1 MYKVM
6 IIDDEEIVLEG
17 LMHMIDWNGLG
28 CEISDTAMSAE
39 EGIKKIKKQT
49 PDIIITDI
57 RMKSMTGLE
66 MIEAVS
72 DRLKNTKVIIMT
84 AYRNFEYAQTAIALG
99 VVEFILKPTK
109 LESIKAAVR
118 KSVEELDERHR
129 SLELVKKLEENNI
142 KFNKICIE
150 KILSDACKFNDGDW
164 EDKLKKY
171 NEDFSDY
178 FVVSTVSGVF
188 GSVNTTDFADR
199 INKIFNEKML
209 FKNDCYIIYAKS
221 YVSIV
226 VSIKEDNVM
235 METIRKSLID
245 AGMEMGNTAEE
256 KISVGVSKRSSKIAE
271 IHEKMCESYIPL
283 ESRLDAGA
291 GAVNFYEDT
300 NVMKQQYINVYQERI
315 FLCISAGNKKKID
328 EILADTEEYLWRMNL
343 EEVRTF
349 VLSTIMMYYEC
360 DFSMKAENGGE
371 KRKFNHFG
379 QMIERCGDK
388 GELIQLIGS
397 FSVDMINKT
406 FKYNSNILNEM
417 TEMMITYIKANYQ
430 HSLSRE
436 DVANH
441 VHASTSYVSTVF
453 KNVTGQNLTQY
464 INTVRIN
471 EAKRL
476 LSEGKHTRQ
485 EIAGMVGYNDYAYFS
500 SIFKKLTGKSP
511 SKWQKE

>member
-6 IIDDEEIVLEG
+6 IIDDEEVVLEG
-17 LMHMIDWNGLG
+17 LKHMIDWNDLG
-28 CEISDTAMSAE
+28 CEVSDTAMSAE
-39 EGIKKIKKQT
+39 EGIEKIKKQT

-109 LESIKAAVR
+109 LGSIKAALK
-118 KSVEELDERHR
+118 KSVEELDELHR
-129 SLELVKKLEENNI
+129 SLEMVKQLEENNI

-150 KILSDACKFNDGDW
+150 KILSEACGVNGGDW
-164 EDKLKKY
+164 EHKLKKY
-171 NEDFSDY
+171 NEDFNDY
-178 FVVSTVSGVF
+178 FVVSAVSGVF
-188 GSVNTTDFADR
+188 SSKNTTDFSDR
-199 INKIFNEKML
+199 INKVFTEKML
-209 FKNDCYIIYAKS
+209 FKNNCYIIYTKS

-226 VSIKEDNVM
+226 VSVKEDNVM
-235 METIRKSLID
+235 MEAIRKSLTD
-245 AGMEMGNTAEE
+245 AGRELRNMTEE
-256 KISVGVSKRSSKIAE
+256 TVSVGVSRRSGRISE

-283 ESRLDAGA
+283 ESRLDAGE
-291 GAVNFYEDT
+291 GTVNFYEDV
-300 NVMKQQYINVYQERI
+300 NAVKQQYINVYQERI

-328 EILADTEEYLWRMNL
+328 EVLADTEEHLGRLNL

-360 DFSMKAENGGE
+360 DFSMKAESGGE
-371 KRKFNHFG
+371 KRNFNHLR
-379 QMIERCGDK
+379 QMIEKCGDK
-388 GELIQLIGS
+388 DELIQLIGS
-397 FSVDMINKT
+397 FSADMINKT

-417 TEMMITYIKANYQ
+417 TEMMKTYIKENYQ
-430 HSLSRE
+430 HSLGRE

>member
-17 LMHMIDWNGLG
+17 LTHMIDWNGLG

-49 PDIIITDI
+49 PDIIIPDI

-178 FVVSTVSGVF
+178 FVVSAVSGVF

-199 INKIFNEKML
+199 INKIFNEKM
-209 FKNDCYIIYAKS
+209 
-221 YVSIV
+221 
-226 VSIKEDNVM
+226 
-235 METIRKSLID
+235 
-245 AGMEMGNTAEE
+245 
-256 KISVGVSKRSSKIAE
+256 
-271 IHEKMCESYIPL
+271 
-283 ESRLDAGA
+283 
-291 GAVNFYEDT
+291 
-300 NVMKQQYINVYQERI
+300 
-315 FLCISAGNKKKID
+315 
-328 EILADTEEYLWRMNL
+328 
-343 EEVRTF
+343 
-349 VLSTIMMYYEC
+349 
-360 DFSMKAENGGE
+360 
-371 KRKFNHFG
+371 
-379 QMIERCGDK
+379 
-388 GELIQLIGS
+388 
-397 FSVDMINKT
+397 
-406 FKYNSNILNEM
+406 
-417 TEMMITYIKANYQ
+417 
-430 HSLSRE
+430 
-436 DVANH
+436 
-441 VHASTSYVSTVF
+441 
-453 KNVTGQNLTQY
+453 
-464 INTVRIN
+464 
-471 EAKRL
+471 
-476 LSEGKHTRQ
+476 
-485 EIAGMVGYNDYAYFS
+485 
-500 SIFKKLTGKSP
+500 
-511 SKWQKE
+511 